1 MAVLVTGGAGFIG
14 SHLLDRLVQRG
25 DDVVCLDNFDDYYA
39 PEAKRANL
47 ASAVAGGRVELVE
60 GDIRDADL
68 CMDVVGRADVGA
80 VVHLAARAGVPA
92 SLERPQLCEQVNC
105 GGTVNL
111 LEAARRSGRVGR
123 FVFASSSSVYGV
135 NSKVPFAEDD
145 PVPRPV
151 SPYAATKRAG
161 ELLCH
166 VYHHLYGLSIVC
178 LRFFTVYGPRQRP
191 DLAIHRFARLIEE
204 GRPIPVCGDGDA
216 SRDYTYVSDTV
227 DGIVAAL
234 DAPRERIGF
243 EVINLGNG
251 SPVRLGEL
259 VNLMQEALGREA
271 VVERRPPRP
280 GDVPVTWADLSRARA
295 LLGYEPRVPIRQ
307 GLARFVEWLRRQG
320 SPPTRTESPT
330 PG

>member
-39 PEAKRANL
+39 PEAKRANV
-47 ASAVAGGRVELVE
+47 ASAAASGRVELVE
-60 GDIRDADL
+60 GDIRDAGL
-68 CMDVVGRADVGA
+68 CMDVVGRADVEA

-123 FVFASSSSVYGV
+123 FVFASSSSVYGL

-145 PVPRPV
+145 PVPHPV

-166 VYHHLYGLSIVC
+166 VYHHLYGLSVAC

-191 DLAIHRFARLIEE
+191 DLAIHRFARLIED
-204 GRPIPVCGDGDA
+204 GRPVPVCGDGDA

-234 DAPRERIGF
+234 DAPPGRIGF

-251 SPVRLGEL
+251 SPVRLCEL
-259 VNLMQEALGREA
+259 VELIQESLGREA
-271 VVERRPPRP
+271 AIERRPPRP
-280 GDVPVTWADLSRARA
+280 GDVPVTWADLSRAQA

-320 SPPTRTESPT
+320 SPPTPTE
-330 PG
+330 